1 MESNFTPRYEWLDTV
16 DNGWPESEY
25 LCVLGL
31 VLFVIGRWTHLDTL
45 NSICHVS
52 KGQVVPDGS
61 AHDGFGPRR
70 RMVRPSRFSPGRRMV
85 SPTSLKNT
93 SVLNSVMVGLA
104 HANSGILN
112 GEIIRII
119 VLTLH

>member
-45 NSICHVS
+45 NSICHLSDHVATL
-52 KGQVVPDGS
+52 G
-61 AHDGFGPRR
+61 
-70 RMVRPSRFSPGRRMV
+70 
-85 SPTSLKNT
+85 L
-93 SVLNSVMVGLA
+93 LA
-104 HANSGILN
+104 HALPPTVDIVLGTLRLFLHKQNSGQMSTPNPPVRSLIYSN
-112 GEIIRII
+112 
-119 VLTLH
+119 